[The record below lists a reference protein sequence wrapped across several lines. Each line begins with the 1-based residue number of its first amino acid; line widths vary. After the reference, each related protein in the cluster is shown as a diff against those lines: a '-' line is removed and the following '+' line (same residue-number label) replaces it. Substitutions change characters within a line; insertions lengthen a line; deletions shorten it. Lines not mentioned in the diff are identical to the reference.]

1 MLNRPEWLK
10 QKVPNQEALL
20 EMEKMLRKLSLNT
33 VCESASCPNI
43 GICFNNRTA
52 TFMIM
57 GGTCTR
63 VCRFCAVNKGKPQ
76 KLDIK
81 EPYNVAK
88 ASKVLGL
95 THVVVTSVTRDDLE
109 DGGAEHFSRTV
120 KEIRQHNPGA
130 TIELLIPDLNGN
142 WDALDV
148 IVKSRPDIINHNVE
162 TVPALYEKVRPQ
174 AIYHQSLEL
183 LRQVKNKDG
192 NIYTKSG
199 LMLGLGEKYEEILE
213 VIEDLVKINCDI
225 LTLGQYLQP
234 SKDHYPVQKYVYP
247 DIFDKLKKIA
257 IQKGFKYV
265 AAGPFVRS
273 SYKAIE
279 GLNLLRNKINK
290 EEVTRNRS

>member
-1 MLNRPEWLK
+1 MLNRPDWLK
-10 QKVPNQEALL
+10 QKVPNQEALV
-20 EMEKMLRKLSLNT
+20 EMEKMLRRLSLNT
-33 VCESASCPNI
+33 VCESANCPNI
-43 GICFNNRTA
+43 GKCFNNHTA

-57 GGTCTR
+57 GGICTR
-63 VCRFCAVNKGKPQ
+63 GCRFCAVDKGKPQ

-88 ASKVLGL
+88 ASKELGL

-109 DGGAEHFSRTV
+109 DGGAKHFSRTV

-130 TIELLIPDLNGN
+130 TIELLIPDLKGN
-142 WDALDV
+142 WDALEV
-148 IVKSRPDIINHNVE
+148 IVKSKPDIINHNVE

-174 AIYHQSLEL
+174 AIYMQSLEL
-183 LRQVKNKDG
+183 LRQVKNKDS

-199 LMLGLGEKYEEILE
+199 LMLGLGEKREEILE
-213 VIEDLVKINCDI
+213 VMEDLLKINCDI

-234 SKDHYPVQKYVYP
+234 SKAHYPIQKYIHP
-247 DIFDKLKKIA
+247 DMFDGLKKTA
-257 IQKGFKYV
+257 LQKGFKYV

-279 GLNLLRNKINK
+279 GMNQLGNKINEK
-290 EEVTRNRS
+290 E